1 MRLYQVSYKTEIKQ
15 KIRGFCISN
24 SPLSFKMIQ
33 PKALQKGDTVG
44 LVALA
49 CKVDFE
55 LIKPAIEV
63 IEKVWGLN
71 VVLGTSLTSKYHQ
84 FAGTD
89 EIRARDFQM
98 MLDDPNIKA
107 IISARGGYGSSR
119 LLDRIDFTQF
129 IQHPKWVTG
138 FSDITAV
145 LCHIH
150 NLNIESVHATMLKLF
165 MQDGGEYALET
176 FRKVLFGEPLDYH
189 IPANALNKV
198 GIAQG
203 QLVGGNLAMLTH
215 IIGSNSDIDT
225 TGKIL
230 FLEDVG
236 EYLYSIDRMMIQ
248 LKRSGKLKSLAGLIV
263 GHFSDLED
271 NEVQFGKTANQIIED
286 AVAEYNFP
294 VCYDFPVGHEPTNW
308 AMPCG
313 REVILTVEN
322 NGVWVKDAVNDPLI

>member
-1 MRLYQVSYKTEIKQ
+1 
-15 KIRGFCISN
+15 
-24 SPLSFKMIQ
+24 MIQ

-49 CKVDFE
+49 CKVDFD

-63 IEKVWGLN
+63 IENIWGLN

-89 EIRARDFQM
+89 EIRANDFQL

-119 LLDRIDFTQF
+119 LLDTIDFTNF
-129 IQHPKWVTG
+129 IQNPKWVTG

-150 NLNIESVHATMLKLF
+150 TLGIESIHSTMLKLF
-165 MQDGGEYALET
+165 MQDGGEFALET
-176 FRKVLFGEPLDYH
+176 LRKVLFGESLAYN
-189 IPANALNKV
+189 IPAHSLNKK
-198 GIAQG
+198 GIAKG
-203 QLVGGNLAMLTH
+203 ELVGGNLAMLTH
-215 IIGSNSDIDT
+215 IIGSNSDVDT
-225 TGKIL
+225 AGKIL

-248 LKRSGKLKSLAGLIV
+248 LKRAGKLQSLAGLIV

-271 NEVQFGKTANQIIED
+271 NEVQFGKNANEIIQD

-294 VCYDFPVGHEPTNW
+294 VCYGFPVGHEPENW
-308 AMPCG
+308 ALPCG
-313 REVILTVEN
+313 RAISLSVEE
-322 NGVWVKDAVNDPLI
+322 NGVWLSDDFKVL

>member
-1 MRLYQVSYKTEIKQ
+1 
-15 KIRGFCISN
+15 
-24 SPLSFKMIQ
+24 MIQ

-49 CKVDFE
+49 CKVDFD

-63 IEKVWGLN
+63 IENIWGLN

-89 EIRARDFQM
+89 EIRANDFQL
-98 MLDDPNIKA
+98 MLDNPNIKA

-119 LLDRIDFTQF
+119 LLDTIDFTNF
-129 IQHPKWVTG
+129 IQNPKWITG

-150 NLNIESVHATMLKLF
+150 TLGIESIHSTMLKLF
-165 MQDGGEYALET
+165 MQDGGEFALET
-176 FRKVLFGEPLDYH
+176 LRKVLFGEGVNYN
-189 IPANALNKV
+189 IPAHSLNRK
-198 GIAQG
+198 GIAKG
-203 QLVGGNLAMLTH
+203 QLVGGNLAILTH
-215 IIGSNSDIDT
+215 IIGSNSDVDT
-225 TGKIL
+225 DGKIL

-248 LKRSGKLKSLAGLIV
+248 LKRAGKLQSLAGLIV

-271 NEVQFGKTANQIIED
+271 NEVQFGKNANEIIQD
-286 AVAEYNFP
+286 AVAAYNFP
-294 VCYDFPVGHEPTNW
+294 VCYGFPVGHEPENW
-308 AMPCG
+308 ALPCG
-313 REVILTVEN
+313 REVSLSVEE
-322 NGVWVKDAVNDPLI
+322 NGVWLSEGLK

>member
-1 MRLYQVSYKTEIKQ
+1 
-15 KIRGFCISN
+15 
-24 SPLSFKMIQ
+24 MIQ

-89 EIRARDFQM
+89 EIRANDFQM
-98 MLDDPNIKA
+98 MLNDPNIKA

-129 IQHPKWVTG
+129 IQHPKWVVG

-150 NLNIESVHATMLKLF
+150 NLNIEGIHATMLKLF

-176 FRKVLFGEPLDYH
+176 LRKVLFGEPLDYH

-198 GIAQG
+198 GSAKG

-286 AVAEYNFP
+286 AVAEYSFP
-294 VCYDFPVGHEPTNW
+294 VCYDFPVGHEPNNW

-313 REVILTVEN
+313 KEVILTVDN
-322 NGVWVKDAVNDPLI
+322 NGVWVKDAVNDTLI

>member
-1 MRLYQVSYKTEIKQ
+1 
-15 KIRGFCISN
+15 
-24 SPLSFKMIQ
+24 MIQ

-49 CKVDFE
+49 CKVDFD

-63 IEKVWGLN
+63 IENIWGLN

-89 EIRARDFQM
+89 EIRANDFQL

-119 LLDRIDFTQF
+119 LLDKIDFTNF
-129 IQHPKWVTG
+129 IQNPKWVTG

-150 NLNIESVHATMLKLF
+150 TLGIESIHSTMLKLF
-165 MQDGGEYALET
+165 MQDGGEFALET
-176 FRKVLFGEPLDYH
+176 LRKVLFGESLAYN
-189 IPANALNKV
+189 IPAHSLNKK
-198 GIAQG
+198 GIAKG

-215 IIGSNSDIDT
+215 IIGSKSDVDT
-225 TGKIL
+225 AGKIL

-248 LKRSGKLKSLAGLIV
+248 LKRSGKLQSLAGLIV

-271 NEVQFGKTANQIIED
+271 NEVQFGKNANEIIQD

-294 VCYDFPVGHEPTNW
+294 VCYGFPVGHEPENW
-308 AMPCG
+308 ALPCG
-313 REVILTVEN
+313 RAISLSVEE
-322 NGVWVKDAVNDPLI
+322 NGVWLSDDFKVL

>member
-1 MRLYQVSYKTEIKQ
+1 
-15 KIRGFCISN
+15 
-24 SPLSFKMIQ
+24 MIQ

-49 CKVDFE
+49 CKVDFD

-63 IEKVWGLN
+63 IENIWGLN

-89 EIRARDFQM
+89 EIRANDFQL

-119 LLDRIDFTQF
+119 LLDKIDFTNF
-129 IQHPKWVTG
+129 IQNPKWITG

-150 NLNIESVHATMLKLF
+150 TLGIESIHSTMLKLF
-165 MQDGGEYALET
+165 MQDGGEFALET
-176 FRKVLFGEPLDYH
+176 LRKTLFGESLAYH
-189 IPANALNKV
+189 IPAHSLNRK
-198 GIAQG
+198 GIAKG
-203 QLVGGNLAMLTH
+203 QLVGGNLAILTH

-225 TGKIL
+225 AGKIL

-248 LKRSGKLKSLAGLIV
+248 LKRAGKLQSLAGLIV

-271 NEVQFGKTANQIIED
+271 NEVQFGKNANEIIQD

-294 VCYDFPVGHEPTNW
+294 VCYGFPVGHEPENW
-308 AMPCG
+308 ALPCG
-313 REVILTVEN
+313 REVSLSVEE
-322 NGVWVKDAVNDPLI
+322 NGVWLSDKI

>member
-1 MRLYQVSYKTEIKQ
+1 
-15 KIRGFCISN
+15 
-24 SPLSFKMIQ
+24 MIQ

-49 CKVDFE
+49 CKVDFD

-63 IEKVWGLN
+63 IENIWGLN

-89 EIRARDFQM
+89 EIRANDFQL

-119 LLDRIDFTQF
+119 LLDTIDFTNF
-129 IQHPKWVTG
+129 IQNPKWVTG

-150 NLNIESVHATMLKLF
+150 SLGIESIHSTMLKLF
-165 MQDGGEYALET
+165 MQDGGEFALET
-176 FRKVLFGEPLDYH
+176 LRKVLFGESLAYN
-189 IPANALNKV
+189 IPAHSLNRT
-198 GIAQG
+198 GIAKG
-203 QLVGGNLAMLTH
+203 QLVGGNLAILTH
-215 IIGSNSDIDT
+215 IIGSNSDVDT
-225 TGKIL
+225 AGKIL

-248 LKRSGKLKSLAGLIV
+248 LKRAGKLQSLAGLIV

-271 NEVQFGKTANQIIED
+271 NEVQFGKNANEIIQD

-294 VCYDFPVGHEPTNW
+294 VCYGFPVGHEPENW
-308 AMPCG
+308 ALPCG
-313 REVILTVEN
+313 REVSLSVEE
-322 NGVWVKDAVNDPLI
+322 NGVWLSDDFKVM